1 MSSPAPCSSNACIAS
16 HANMWLQLGQ
26 AVDDAVGKDDHDE
39 TWESD
44 VGTDEDLVIL
54 PPGNETWGSETTWS
68 ADSLYDPTEDLEIE
82 ASLQVMKRQQLFW
95 MPHRNDLAR
104 WLAAGLLRR

>member
-1 MSSPAPCSSNACIAS
+1 
-16 HANMWLQLGQ
+16 MWLQLGQ

-54 PPGNETWGSETTWS
+54 PPGNETWGSETT
-68 ADSLYDPTEDLEIE
+68 
-82 ASLQVMKRQQLFW
+82 
-95 MPHRNDLAR
+95 
-104 WLAAGLLRR
+104 